1 LAGVESDFL
10 LPADPSWPVLELVRQ
25 PGDAS
30 HKADELSDEHA
41 VIVFQHGGEVRI
53 EREPLRATF
62 TTPSELGETE
72 LLHPYLAPVAAV
84 CSRWLGRFALH
95 GGGLLADGAW
105 AVLGDREGGKSSLLA
120 ALALDGRDI
129 VSDDVLVT
137 DGDVVFAGP
146 RAIDLRGPAADHLA
160 TGTALGV
167 VGARERWRHR
177 LPAIDPL
184 SPLRGW
190 VFLSWA
196 DDIEVVR
203 LPVSERLSRL
213 VASRALISPP
223 EPGLL
228 LRLAS
233 LPAYELRRPAEW
245 GSLPEATARLLETL
259 AAAPVPG

>member
-41 VIVFQHGGEVRI
+41 VIVFQHGGEVGI